1 MVSMD
6 GNVVKLIDFGT
17 SKVNSASLRSVSTVP
32 REGISLFFFYL
43 LFLSF
48 YCKCSNTNLV
58 CLALGTVRWGAPETF
73 DYPAL
78 WTDKADI
85 YSLGMTFWEIASRK
99 VPFEDVSEP
108 HCTHIP
114 FPILDSFLPVPSL
127 VIYLYVMVLIRLH
140 DRCPPMRESSMLY
153 KSLEGAQR
161 YLPTVL
167 KYPSLTSIMHYSLLV
182 CLLFCF
188 LFFFVISYPVILA
201 PLTSPLS
208 LSNEFLFVIVIFFH
222 CRKEF
227 AAIIRECWRDNAG
240 HRPSSAELLEKLEAA
255 IESFSSSISDAPVLA
270 INPINNPMNHSLT
283 NLTTSYP
290 STTSSTT
297 TTTAS
302 AHPISSPTTISAAST
317 HPISSPSTIRLD
329 IAGVTLD
336 HLVLFSPLPFLFFFS
351 LFSFCSFVFFAIF
364 QFSLLFS
371 SPLSCSCAYIIYS
384 GDGCCL
390 WCHLWLQH
398 NCRHPFDHSYNAKCN
413 LYQPFHH
420 TIHWSCQFPVLPLR

>member
-1 MVSMD
+1 M
-6 GNVVKLIDFGT
+6 VKLIDFGT

-48 YCKCSNTNLV
+48 YCKCSKTNLV

-108 HCTHIP
+108 HCTDIP

-127 VIYLYVMVLIRLH
+127 VMYLYLMILIRLH
-140 DRCPPMRESSMLY
+140 DRCQPMRESSMLY

-167 KYPSLTSIMHYSLLV
+167 KYPSLTSIMHCSLLV
-182 CLLFCF
+182 CLFCF
-188 LFFFVISYPVILA
+188 LFFFFLLFLIL
-201 PLTSPLS
+201 LFSLSSHHLS
-208 LSNEFLFVIVIFFH
+208 LSYEFLFVIVIFFH

-227 AAIIRECWRDNAG
+227 AAIIRECWRDDAG
-240 HRPSSAELLEKLEAA
+240 HRPSSAQLLEKLEAA

-270 INPINNPMNHSLT
+270 TNPINNPMNHLT

-290 STTSSTT
+290 STPSSTTT

-329 IAGVTLD
+329 IAGM
-336 HLVLFSPLPFLFFFS
+336 SP
-351 LFSFCSFVFFAIF
+351 
-364 QFSLLFS
+364 
-371 SPLSCSCAYIIYS
+371 
-384 GDGCCL
+384 
-390 WCHLWLQH
+390 
-398 NCRHPFDHSYNAKCN
+398 
-413 LYQPFHH
+413 
-420 TIHWSCQFPVLPLR
+420 